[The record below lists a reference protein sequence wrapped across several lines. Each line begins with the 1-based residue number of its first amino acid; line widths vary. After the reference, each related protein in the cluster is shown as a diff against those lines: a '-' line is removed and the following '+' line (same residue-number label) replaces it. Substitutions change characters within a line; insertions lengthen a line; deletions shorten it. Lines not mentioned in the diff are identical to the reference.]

1 MSYELIDSGDQK
13 KLEKFG
19 EYKIIRPSSV
29 AIWRPVLSK
38 QIWDDFDFSFSRV
51 DQKLWTLKKKKPDN
65 FIIKLK
71 DLNFKLLL
79 SDFGHVGL
87 FPEHEILWSEIVE
100 KIKNKN
106 LKNLKILNL
115 FGYSGALTIA
125 LAKTNN
131 FITHLDASKPMTQ
144 WARENAKLNNIE
156 DNKIRWII
164 DDAMKF
170 LSRELKRN
178 TQYDVIILDPPT
190 FGRGIKNEIFK
201 IEKDLIDM
209 LFLCKKLLKKDFK
222 YFLLSSHTPGY
233 TPKVL
238 ENLLTQVFQDEKI
251 ISDEILVKAKKS
263 FSLPMGSFARIDN
276 V

>member
-19 EYKIIRPSSV
+19 EYKIIRPSSI
-29 AIWRPVLSK
+29 AIWRPTLPQK
-38 QIWDDFDFSFSRV
+38 IWDDFDFSFSRV
-51 DQKLWTLKKKKPDN
+51 DQKLWTLNKKKPDN
-65 FIIKLK
+65 FIINLNDLK
-71 DLNFKLLL
+71 FKLLL

-87 FPEHEILWSEIVE
+87 FPEHEILWLDLVN

-125 LAKTNN
+125 LAKNDN
-131 FITHLDASKPMTQ
+131 FITHVDASKPMTI
-144 WARENAKLNNIE
+144 WAKENAKLNNIE
-156 DNKIRWII
+156 ENKIRWII

-170 LSRELKRN
+170 LSREVKRN
-178 TQYDVIILDPPT
+178 SLYDAIVLDPPT
-190 FGRGIKNEIFK
+190 FGRGVKNEIFK
-201 IEKDLIDM
+201 IESDLIDM

-233 TPKVL
+233 TPQVL
-238 ENLLTQVFQDEKI
+238 ENLLTQVFHDKKI

-263 FSLPMGSFARIDN
+263 FSLPMGSFARLDN
-276 V
+276 D